1 MLCVQ
6 KRESEDKIMNQDK
19 IKMREKLSFA
29 MANFGNIPV
38 MTLINGYL
46 LIFYTNI
53 CGLSP
58 AACATLF
65 LIARFLDAIND
76 PLVGFM
82 IDHLPTRKMGHFRPT
97 LILGTILCSANF
109 LLLWFGPMLST
120 SGKLAI
126 AYVSYILLGVL
137 FPVMDISLNSLLPVM
152 TEDMKERNSLS
163 SIKGLAYVIGA
174 LVIGVA
180 APLILGDTSNKQGY
194 INLVL
199 IMTAVIFFFSIIG
212 TMGVKERVKPQ
223 MENSYSVKELFKILS
238 QKPVYITFLAVLLYS
253 IGSNIVNAANTYFYT
268 YIFEDLT
275 LASIITLIT
284 CVTVFPAT
292 MVIGNLIG
300 RFGKKKMYAIGL
312 ALAGLAPIIR
322 LLDVRSIPLLIVSV
336 LIAGIGAGFAAPLNY
351 GIQADNTDYIEVSM
365 GIRAEGAVASLSS
378 FVSKCAMGIGGA
390 IPGYLLQLAGFDS
403 KAAVQNDDVINVI
416 VLCVLILPAI
426 VNVVAIVIFSKGY
439 PITKEKLN
447 EQTYLLREK
456 RSKAGISE

>member
-1 MLCVQ
+1 
-6 KRESEDKIMNQDK
+6 MNQDK

-76 PLVGFM
+76 PLVGFI

-152 TEDMKERNSLS
+152 TEDVKERNSLS

-351 GIQADNTDYIEVSM
+351 GIQADNTDYIKMSM

>member
-1 MLCVQ
+1 
-6 KRESEDKIMNQDK
+6 MNQDK

-29 MANFGNIPV
+29 IANFGNIPI
-38 MTLINGYL
+38 MTLVNGYL

-76 PLVGFM
+76 PLVGFI

-97 LILGTILCSANF
+97 LILGTILCSVNF

-163 SIKGLAYVIGA
+163 TIKGLAYVIGA

-284 CVTVFPAT
+284 CVAVFPAT

>member
-1 MLCVQ
+1 
-6 KRESEDKIMNQDK
+6 MNQDK

-29 MANFGNIPV
+29 MANFGNIPI

-76 PLVGFM
+76 PLVGFI

-97 LILGTILCSANF
+97 LILGTILCSVNF

-284 CVTVFPAT
+284 CVAVFPAT

-403 KAAVQNDDVINVI
+403 KAAIQNDDVINVI

>member
-1 MLCVQ
+1 
-6 KRESEDKIMNQDK
+6 MNQDK

-29 MANFGNIPV
+29 MANFGNIPI

-97 LILGTILCSANF
+97 LILGTILCSVNF

-163 SIKGLAYVIGA
+163 TIKGLAYVIGA

-284 CVTVFPAT
+284 CVAVFPAT

>member
-1 MLCVQ
+1 
-6 KRESEDKIMNQDK
+6 MNQDK

-163 SIKGLAYVIGA
+163 TIKGLAYVIGA

-403 KAAVQNDDVINVI
+403 KAAVQNDNVINVI

-456 RSKAGISE
+456 RSKSGVNE

>member
-1 MLCVQ
+1 
-6 KRESEDKIMNQDK
+6 MNQDK

-76 PLVGFM
+76 PLVGFI

-351 GIQADNTDYIEVSM
+351 GIQADNTDYIEMSM

-456 RSKAGISE
+456 RSKVGISE

>member
-1 MLCVQ
+1 
-6 KRESEDKIMNQDK
+6 MNQDK

-109 LLLWFGPMLST
+109 FLLWFGPMLST

>member
-1 MLCVQ
+1 
-6 KRESEDKIMNQDK
+6 MNKDK

-29 MANFGNIPV
+29 MANFGNIPI

-152 TEDMKERNSLS
+152 TEDTKERNSLS

-312 ALAGLAPIIR
+312 ALAGQAPIIR

-403 KAAVQNDDVINVI
+403 KAAVQNADVINVI
-416 VLCVLILPAI
+416 VICVLILPAI

>member
-1 MLCVQ
+1 
-6 KRESEDKIMNQDK
+6 MNQDK

-29 MANFGNIPV
+29 MANFGNIPI

-76 PLVGFM
+76 PLVGFI

-97 LILGTILCSANF
+97 LILGTILCSVNF

-284 CVTVFPAT
+284 CVAVFPAT

-312 ALAGLAPIIR
+312 ALAGLTPIIR

>member
-1 MLCVQ
+1 
-6 KRESEDKIMNQDK
+6 MNQDK

-76 PLVGFM
+76 PLVGFI

-199 IMTAVIFFFSIIG
+199 IMTAVIFFLLIIG

-238 QKPVYITFLAVLLYS
+238 EAGVHYIPCCTVIFDWKQYREC
-253 IGSNIVNAANTYFYT
+253 ANTYFYT

-336 LIAGIGAGFAAPLNY
+336 LIAEIGAGFAAPLNY
-351 GIQADNTDYIEVSM
+351 GIQADNTDYIEMSM

-390 IPGYLLQLAGFDS
+390 IPGYRCS
-403 KAAVQNDDVINVI
+403 
-416 VLCVLILPAI
+416 
-426 VNVVAIVIFSKGY
+426 
-439 PITKEKLN
+439 
-447 EQTYLLREK
+447 
-456 RSKAGISE
+456 

>member
-1 MLCVQ
+1 
-6 KRESEDKIMNQDK
+6 
-19 IKMREKLSFA
+19 
-29 MANFGNIPV
+29 MANFGNIPI

-97 LILGTILCSANF
+97 LILGTILCSVNF

-152 TEDMKERNSLS
+152 TEDTKERNSLS
-163 SIKGLAYVIGA
+163 TIKGLAYVIGA

-284 CVTVFPAT
+284 CVAVFPAT

>member
-1 MLCVQ
+1 
-6 KRESEDKIMNQDK
+6 MNQDK

-163 SIKGLAYVIGA
+163 TIKGLAYVIGA

-403 KAAVQNDDVINVI
+403 KAAVQNDNVINVI

-447 EQTYLLREK
+447 EQICLMREK
-456 RSKAGISE
+456 RSKSGISE

>member
-1 MLCVQ
+1 
-6 KRESEDKIMNQDK
+6 MNQDK

-76 PLVGFM
+76 PLVGFI

-97 LILGTILCSANF
+97 LILGTILCSVNF

-284 CVTVFPAT
+284 CVAVFPAT

-403 KAAVQNDDVINVI
+403 KAAVQNDDVINMI

>member
-1 MLCVQ
+1 
-6 KRESEDKIMNQDK
+6 MNQDK

-29 MANFGNIPV
+29 MANFGNIPI

-284 CVTVFPAT
+284 CVAVFPAT

>member
-1 MLCVQ
+1 
-6 KRESEDKIMNQDK
+6 MNQDK

-97 LILGTILCSANF
+97 LILGTILCSVNF

-163 SIKGLAYVIGA
+163 TIKGLAYVIGA

-284 CVTVFPAT
+284 CVAVFPAT

>member
-1 MLCVQ
+1 
-6 KRESEDKIMNQDK
+6 MNQDK

-29 MANFGNIPV
+29 MANFGNIPI

-76 PLVGFM
+76 PLVGFI

-97 LILGTILCSANF
+97 LILGTILCSVNF

-163 SIKGLAYVIGA
+163 TIKGLAYVIGA

-238 QKPVYITFLAVLLYS
+238 QKPVYSTFLAVLLYS

-284 CVTVFPAT
+284 CVAVFPAT

>member
-1 MLCVQ
+1 
-6 KRESEDKIMNQDK
+6 MNQDK

-29 MANFGNIPV
+29 MANFGNIPI

-76 PLVGFM
+76 PLVGFI

-97 LILGTILCSANF
+97 LILGTILCSVNF

-312 ALAGLAPIIR
+312 ALAGLTPIIR

-403 KAAVQNDDVINVI
+403 KAAVQNDDVINMI

>member
-1 MLCVQ
+1 
-6 KRESEDKIMNQDK
+6 MNQDK

-29 MANFGNIPV
+29 MANFGNISI

-76 PLVGFM
+76 PLVGFI

-97 LILGTILCSANF
+97 LILGTILCSVNF

-163 SIKGLAYVIGA
+163 TIKGLAYVIGA

-284 CVTVFPAT
+284 CVAVFPAT

>member
-1 MLCVQ
+1 
-6 KRESEDKIMNQDK
+6 MNQDK

-29 MANFGNIPV
+29 MANFGNIPI

-76 PLVGFM
+76 PLVGFI

-97 LILGTILCSANF
+97 LILGTILCSVNF

-163 SIKGLAYVIGA
+163 TIKGLAYVIGA

-268 YIFEDLT
+268 YIFEDLA

-284 CVTVFPAT
+284 CVAVFPAT

-456 RSKAGISE
+456 RSKAGTSE

>member
-1 MLCVQ
+1 
-6 KRESEDKIMNQDK
+6 MNQDK

-29 MANFGNIPV
+29 MANFGNIPI

-152 TEDMKERNSLS
+152 TEDTKERNSLS

-292 MVIGNLIG
+292 MVIGNLLG

>member
-1 MLCVQ
+1 
-6 KRESEDKIMNQDK
+6 MNQDK

-76 PLVGFM
+76 PLVGFI

-351 GIQADNTDYIEVSM
+351 GIQADNTDYIEMSM

-426 VNVVAIVIFSKGY
+426 VYVVAIVIFSKGY

>member
-1 MLCVQ
+1 
-6 KRESEDKIMNQDK
+6 MNQDK

-284 CVTVFPAT
+284 CVAVFPAT

-403 KAAVQNDDVINVI
+403 KAAVQNDDVINMI

>member
-1 MLCVQ
+1 
-6 KRESEDKIMNQDK
+6 MNQDK

-29 MANFGNIPV
+29 MANFGNIPI

-76 PLVGFM
+76 PLVGFI

-97 LILGTILCSANF
+97 LILGTILCSVNF

-163 SIKGLAYVIGA
+163 TIKGLAYVIGA

-284 CVTVFPAT
+284 CVAVFPAT

-365 GIRAEGAVASLSS
+365 GIRAEGAVASLSC

>member
-1 MLCVQ
+1 
-6 KRESEDKIMNQDK
+6 MNQDK

-29 MANFGNIPV
+29 MANFGNIPI

-76 PLVGFM
+76 PLVGFI

-163 SIKGLAYVIGA
+163 TIKGLAYVIGA

-292 MVIGNLIG
+292 MVIGNLLG

>member
-1 MLCVQ
+1 
-6 KRESEDKIMNQDK
+6 MNQDK

-439 PITKEKLN
+439 PITKEN
-447 EQTYLLREK
+447 
-456 RSKAGISE
+456 

>member
-1 MLCVQ
+1 
-6 KRESEDKIMNQDK
+6 MNQDK

-163 SIKGLAYVIGA
+163 TIKGLAYVIGA

-336 LIAGIGAGFAAPLNY
+336 LIAGIGAGFVAPLNY

-403 KAAVQNDDVINVI
+403 KAAVQNDNVINVI

-447 EQTYLLREK
+447 EQICLMREK
-456 RSKAGISE
+456 RSKSGISE

>member
-1 MLCVQ
+1 
-6 KRESEDKIMNQDK
+6 MNQDK

-76 PLVGFM
+76 PLVGFI

-97 LILGTILCSANF
+97 LILGTILCSVNF

-284 CVTVFPAT
+284 CVAVFPAT

>member
-1 MLCVQ
+1 
-6 KRESEDKIMNQDK
+6 MNQDK

-29 MANFGNIPV
+29 MANFGNIPI

-76 PLVGFM
+76 PLVGFI

-97 LILGTILCSANF
+97 LILGTILCSVKF

-163 SIKGLAYVIGA
+163 TIKGLAYVIGA

-223 MENSYSVKELFKILS
+223 MENSYSVNELFKILS
-238 QKPVYITFLAVLLYS
+238 QKPVYITFLAGLLYS

-284 CVTVFPAT
+284 CVAVFPAT

>member
-1 MLCVQ
+1 
-6 KRESEDKIMNQDK
+6 MNQDK

-416 VLCVLILPAI
+416 VLCANIAG
-426 VNVVAIVIFSKGY
+426 NRKCGGHCD
-439 PITKEKLN
+439 
-447 EQTYLLREK
+447 LLK
-456 RSKAGISE
+456 RLSYYQGKIE

>member
-1 MLCVQ
+1 
-6 KRESEDKIMNQDK
+6 MNQDK

-97 LILGTILCSANF
+97 LILGTILCSVNF

-163 SIKGLAYVIGA
+163 TIKGLAYVIGA

-456 RSKAGISE
+456 RSKAGTSE

>member
-1 MLCVQ
+1 
-6 KRESEDKIMNQDK
+6 MNQDK

-378 FVSKCAMGIGGA
+378 FVSKCAMGIGG
-390 IPGYLLQLAGFDS
+390 
-403 KAAVQNDDVINVI
+403 
-416 VLCVLILPAI
+416 
-426 VNVVAIVIFSKGY
+426 
-439 PITKEKLN
+439 
-447 EQTYLLREK
+447 
-456 RSKAGISE
+456 

>member
-1 MLCVQ
+1 
-6 KRESEDKIMNQDK
+6 MNQDK

-76 PLVGFM
+76 PLVGFI

-351 GIQADNTDYIEVSM
+351 GIQADNTDYIEGSM

>member
-1 MLCVQ
+1 
-6 KRESEDKIMNQDK
+6 MNQDK

-53 CGLSP
+53 CDLSP

-447 EQTYLLREK
+447 EQICLMREK
-456 RSKAGISE
+456 RSKSGISE

>member
-1 MLCVQ
+1 
-6 KRESEDKIMNQDK
+6 
-19 IKMREKLSFA
+19 

-76 PLVGFM
+76 PLVGFI

-97 LILGTILCSANF
+97 LILGTILCSVNF

-163 SIKGLAYVIGA
+163 TIKGLAYVIGA

-284 CVTVFPAT
+284 CVAVFPAT

>member
-1 MLCVQ
+1 
-6 KRESEDKIMNQDK
+6 MNQDK

-76 PLVGFM
+76 PLVGFI

-284 CVTVFPAT
+284 CVAVFPAT

-312 ALAGLAPIIR
+312 ALAGLTPIIR

>member
-1 MLCVQ
+1 
-6 KRESEDKIMNQDK
+6 MNQDK

-76 PLVGFM
+76 PLVGFI

-97 LILGTILCSANF
+97 LILGTILCSVNF

-163 SIKGLAYVIGA
+163 TIKGLAYVIGA

-284 CVTVFPAT
+284 CVAVFPAT

-416 VLCVLILPAI
+416 VFCVLILPAI

-456 RSKAGISE
+456 RSKAGTSE